1 MNIWWPILLIHIP
14 FTLPQQVDAQAMCK
28 EFWFFPHTQCLS
40 PRSTNQSTPVTFHV
54 WCYSHRVLCGPFFR
68 SHIWTLRAA
77 FSRSQCTALIKGKK
91 RFSFQQLPNN
101 TNLLIHNNSS
111 PTYNMLQQR
120 ISHKGIYIWNLGCNS
135 FPLDY
140 SVFNCMCVANNQPL
154 NWNSL

>member
-40 PRSTNQSTPVTFHV
+40 PRSTTQSTPVTFHV
-54 WCYSHRVLCGPFFR
+54 WCYSRRVLRGPFFR

-77 FSRSQCTALIKGKK
+77 FSRSECTALIKGKK
-91 RFSFQQLPNN
+91 RYSFQQLPNN
-101 TNLLIHNNSS
+101 TNLLIHNDSSS
-111 PTYNMLQQR
+111 PTYNMLQQRFSR

-135 FPLDY
+135 IPWLFSFQLY
-140 SVFNCMCVANNQPL
+140 VCR
-154 NWNSL
+154 